1 MEGTIVAKKGVGMDE
16 LHLYLTM
23 LKDHKLITNTTPHA
37 EMARLIYANFGV
49 IVSKKSIQ
57 NYFNPSVNEEELDLV
72 LAYRNLGY
80 EL

>member
-1 MEGTIVAKKGVGMDE
+1 MEQKIVAKKGVGIDE

-37 EMARLIYANFGV
+37 EMARLVYTNFGA
-49 IVSKKSIQ
+49 IVSKKSLQ
-57 NYFNPSVNEEELDLV
+57 NYFNPTVDEEELDLV

-80 EL
+80 EM